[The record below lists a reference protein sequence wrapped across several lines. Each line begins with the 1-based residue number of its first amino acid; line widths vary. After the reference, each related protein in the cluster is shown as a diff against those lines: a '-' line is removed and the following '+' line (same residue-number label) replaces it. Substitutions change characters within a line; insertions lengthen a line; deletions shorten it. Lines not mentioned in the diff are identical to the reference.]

1 MIQSVDNQYPL
12 IPRSAYVH
20 STAVVIGD
28 VELGKEASVWP
39 NAVLR
44 GDIRKI
50 IIGDRT
56 NIQDGS
62 VLHTSKYNLVVGDDV
77 LCGHR
82 VMMHSCE
89 VGKQCMLG
97 MGCIIMDGAKV
108 GNNCIIGAGTVIPP
122 NTVIPD
128 GSVAIGNPYAITR
141 NTTQEEIDYIIDRCK
156 NYTKIANMYKRT
168 ANIL

>member
-1 MIQSVDNQYPL
+1 MIQSVDNNYPH
-12 IPRSAYVH
+12 IPKSAYVH

-28 VELGKEASVWP
+28 VELGNEASVWP

-56 NIQDGS
+56 NIQDGC
-62 VLHTSKYNLVVGDDV
+62 VLHTSKYNLTIGDDV

-82 VMMHSCE
+82 VMMHSCDI
-89 VGKQCMLG
+89 GKQCMLG

-108 GNNCIIGAGTVIPP
+108 GSNCIIGAGAVIPP

-128 GSVAIGNPYAITR
+128 GSVVIGNPYAITR
-141 NTTQEEIDYIIDRCK
+141 NTTKDEIDYILDRCD
-156 NYTKIANMYKRT
+156 NYTKVAKMYKRT